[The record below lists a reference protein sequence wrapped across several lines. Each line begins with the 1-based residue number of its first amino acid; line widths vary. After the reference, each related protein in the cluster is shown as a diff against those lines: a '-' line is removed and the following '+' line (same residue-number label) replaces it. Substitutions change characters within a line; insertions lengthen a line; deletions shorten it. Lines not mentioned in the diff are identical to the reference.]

1 MVDNSA
7 RLEGPIQTI
16 EVFVQI
22 FSFIRTGK
30 KVCGSDGVRAGRY
43 LLRGGVLS
51 LLMVTGTQAAP
62 LMVDLDGVDCDTEP
76 PFEINLLWDLGEAFG
91 GRIELRV
98 NSETG
103 NLFAAGHAA
112 GEARTGKWAVP
123 GMRFFLV
130 EQGTGSVLD
139 QVVVEIPECGQNAPP
154 PVTERR
160 RTEAQSPRAR
170 RADRRE
176 SAVEPSQREREPQ
189 GQFELDERAILKLSP
204 PRLRYCGL
212 PVERTTVNVE
222 WDISALDHRNVQ
234 IYLNSLDGQLFAQ
247 GGPSGDML
255 TGEWVRNGTR
265 FLLYLPESGKVVAM
279 KEFRIIPCN
288 VVEYPDEPEED
299 NGDE

>member
-7 RLEGPIQTI
+7 RLEGPIQSI
-16 EVFVQI
+16 EVLVQI
-22 FSFIRTGK
+22 FSSIRTGNREY
-30 KVCGSDGVRAGRY
+30 GFDAMRAGRY
-43 LLRGGVLS
+43 MCRAGVLS
-51 LLMVTGTQAAP
+51 LLMVSGVQAAP
-62 LMVDLDGVDCDTEP
+62 LVVDLDGVDCDTDP

-91 GRIELRV
+91 GRVELRV
-98 NSETG
+98 HSETG
-103 NLFAAGHAA
+103 NLFAAGSAA

-123 GMRFFLV
+123 GMRFFLL
-130 EQGTGSVLD
+130 EHGTGSVLD
-139 QVVVEIPECGQNAPP
+139 QVVVEIPECRQDVPP
-154 PVTERR
+154 PVSERR
-160 RTEAQSPRAR
+160 RAEPQSPRSQPPDRRAATAQSPP
-170 RADRRE
+170 D
-176 SAVEPSQREREPQ
+176 SPLMP
-189 GQFELDERAILKLSP
+189 GQLELDERAVLKLSP

-222 WDISALDHRNVQ
+222 WDISALDHRHVQ

-265 FLLYLPESGKVVAM
+265 FLLYLPEMGKVVAM
-279 KEFRIIPCN
+279 KEFRILPCN